1 MKEYNDQE
9 LMYLIKENN
18 ESALNILYEKYKE
31 VVSVWA
37 KKYAGIGKKIG
48 LEYND
53 IFQEGMVGL
62 SEAINSYV
70 ENKDTRFSSFANMC
84 INRQIC
90 SVLIRYGRKK
100 HNALNEAYSLDV
112 AIDDDSKPL
121 LDKLFDDLSDPS
133 IKLESEEERK
143 CLYNTLYKE
152 LTETERQVFDLRVS
166 GFEYKEICIIL
177 NKSYKSVDSALQR
190 IKLKVKKVLRDID

>member
-1 MKEYNDQE
+1 MKEYDDQE

-18 ESALNILYEKYKE
+18 ESALNILYEKYKD
-31 VVSVWA
+31 VVSVWT

-62 SEAINSYV
+62 SEAISSYV
-70 ENKDTRFSSFANMC
+70 ENKDTKFSSFANMC

-112 AIDDDSKPL
+112 ALDDDSKPL

-143 CLYNTLYKE
+143 YLYNTLYKE
-152 LTETERQVFDLRVS
+152 LTETERQVFDLRMS

-177 NKSYKSVDSALQR
+177 DKSYKSVDSALQR

>member
-1 MKEYNDQE
+1 M
-9 LMYLIKENN
+9 
-18 ESALNILYEKYKE
+18 
-31 VVSVWA
+31 WA

-70 ENKDTRFSSFANMC
+70 ENKDTKFSSFANMC

-152 LTETERQVFDLRVS
+152 LTEAERQVFDLRVS